1 MSCELI
7 LGGARSGKS
16 RLAETHA
23 AASGLAVHVI
33 VTAEALDEE
42 MSARI
47 ARHRVD
53 RPAGWQVVEAPRQL
67 AAALESTAAADRCV
81 VVDCLTLWLA
91 NLLDG
96 AETLAPGD
104 GAERLPL
111 FAGERAALLDL
122 IPRLPGRVIFVANE
136 VGLGLV
142 PETPLGRL
150 FRDEAGRVNQAVAA
164 LCERVVFVAAG
175 LPLVLKDTPRP

>member
-1 MSCELI
+1 MTRELI

-16 RLAETHA
+16 RLAEQQA
-23 AASGLAVHVI
+23 AAAGLAVHVI
-33 VTAEALDEE
+33 VTAEALDDE
-42 MSARI
+42 MRVRI
-47 ARHRVD
+47 ARHQAD
-53 RPAGWQVVEAPRQL
+53 RPVGWTVLEAPRAL
-67 AAALESTAAADRCV
+67 AAALASTAAADRCV

-96 AETLAPGD
+96 AETLPPGA
-104 GAERLPL
+104 GADLLPA
-111 FAGERAALLDL
+111 FARERAALLEL

-150 FRDEAGRVNQAVAA
+150 FRDEAGRLNQAVAA

-175 LPLVLKDTPRP
+175 LPLPLKG

>member
-1 MSCELI
+1 MTRELI

-16 RLAETHA
+16 RLAEQQA
-23 AASGLAVHVI
+23 SASGMAVHVI

-47 ARHRVD
+47 ARHQAD
-53 RPAGWQVVEAPRQL
+53 RPAGWTVLEAPRAL
-67 AAALESTAAADRCV
+67 AAVLEATAAPDRCV

-96 AETLAPGD
+96 AETLPPGA
-104 GAERLPL
+104 GAELLPA
-111 FAGERAALLDL
+111 FARERAALLEL

-150 FRDEAGRVNQAVAA
+150 FRDEAGRLNQAVAA
-164 LCERVVFVAAG
+164 LADRVVFVAAG
-175 LPLVLKDTPRP
+175 LPLVLKA

>member
-1 MSCELI
+1 MPTHLI

-16 RLAETHA
+16 RHAERLA

-33 VTAEALDEE
+33 VTAEALDAE
-42 MSARI
+42 MAARI
-47 ARHRVD
+47 ARHQAD
-53 RPAGWQVVEAPRQL
+53 RPAGWTVHEAHRDL
-67 AAALESTAAADRCV
+67 AATLAAVASPARCV

-91 NLLDG
+91 NLLNG
-96 AETLAPGD
+96 AEALPPGAD
-104 GAERLPL
+104 ASQLPAFARERD
-111 FAGERAALLDL
+111 ALLEL

-164 LCERVVFVAAG
+164 RCERVSFVAAG
-175 LPLVLKDTPRP
+175 LPLQLKG

>member
-1 MSCELI
+1 MTRELI

-16 RLAETHA
+16 RLAEQQA
-23 AASGLAVHVI
+23 AAAGLAVHVI
-33 VTAEALDEE
+33 VTAEALDDE
-42 MSARI
+42 MRVRI
-47 ARHRVD
+47 ARHQAD
-53 RPAGWQVVEAPRQL
+53 RPAGWTVREAPRAL
-67 AAALESTAAADRCV
+67 AAALAAAAAADRCV

-96 AETLAPGD
+96 AETLPPGA
-104 GAERLPL
+104 GADLLPA
-111 FAGERAALLDL
+111 FARERAALLEL

-150 FRDEAGRVNQAVAA
+150 FRDEAGRLNQAVAA

-175 LPLVLKDTPRP
+175 LPLQLKG